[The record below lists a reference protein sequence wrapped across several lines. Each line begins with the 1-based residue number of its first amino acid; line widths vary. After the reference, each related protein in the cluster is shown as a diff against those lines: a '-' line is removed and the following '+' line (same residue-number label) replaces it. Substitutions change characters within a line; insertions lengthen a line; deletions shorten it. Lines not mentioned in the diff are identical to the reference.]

1 MERPYLTP
9 PKKIFFSISKW
20 QNINKLF
27 LCWFLRRAQT
37 IAQAGLEFIYLRRT
51 QIHDYSLG
59 YTIYI
64 LGLQVRPT
72 HHTCLRFCNV
82 SSTGFSPRGFR
93 FSTVYDVE
101 PRRSETLFKSGTGQ
115 APRWC
120 TGKEVFSKIAAF
132 ICGRRQY
139 MPWSTMKAK
148 ETACKF
154 PLHGTGQS
162 NLGIGLWDA
171 VSAYPSLVWKALG
184 RSCFSWIHK
193 DLLPKCTTSH
203 HFWELLCARGWIY
216 ILKKLTHPCLRV
228 PIV

>member
-1 MERPYLTP
+1 ML
-9 PKKIFFSISKW
+9 IFEKGSDYSP
-20 QNINKLF
+20 
-27 LCWFLRRAQT
+27 
-37 IAQAGLEFIYLRRT
+37 GDLEFIYLRRT

-59 YTIYI
+59 YTIYIYI

-162 NLGIGLWDA
+162 NLGVGLWDA